1 MSARPRDLTPD
12 RSARHLFGAEM
23 RRLRE
28 AAGMSLDALGE
39 VLKYGKSSLH
49 RFETA
54 QTMVPPDL
62 PTKLDTAFGTDGLFG
77 KLYELARK
85 EVHPD
90 RYRRRM
96 ELEAQARVINE
107 YAGHVVPGLVQTDPY
122 ARALFR
128 VSNPQAI
135 PEEIEDK
142 VSARLSRQALL
153 RAEPPPELSIIL
165 DETVLRR
172 VVGGP
177 AVMREQLAT
186 LLPLVDGPATVIQV
200 MPFSH
205 GAHALLGGSLT
216 LMTLEKGAV
225 IAYEESIDTGNLLED
240 PIEATAR
247 RRAYDRM
254 RAHALSPTDSAALIR
269 STMEALPHEH
279 HTRT

>member
-28 AAGMSLDALGE
+28 AAGMSLDALGD

-62 PTKLDTAFGTDGLFG
+62 PTKLDAAFGTDGLFG

-107 YAGHVVPGLVQTDPY
+107 YAGHTVPGLMQTRGY
-122 ARALFR
+122 ARALLH
-128 VSNPQAI
+128 VGHPHATSDEVEGLVA
-135 PEEIEDK
+135 
-142 VSARLSRQALL
+142 ARLGRQTSLQAD
-153 RAEPPPELSIIL
+153 PPPELSVIL
-165 DETVLRR
+165 DEAVLRR
-172 VVGGP
+172 TVGGP
-177 AVMREQLAT
+177 LVMHEQLAS

-200 MPFSH
+200 LPFSH
-205 GAHALLGGSLT
+205 GEHPFLGGSLT
-216 LMTLEKGAV
+216 LMTVGRGDVA
-225 IAYEESIDTGNLLED
+225 AYEESIATGHLLED
-240 PIEATAR
+240 PEGVAVR
-247 RRAYDRM
+247 CRAYDRM
-254 RAHALSPTDSAALIR
+254 RAHALSPEESAALIR
-269 STMEALPHEH
+269 STMEALA
-279 HTRT
+279 T